1 MEAKGWRSGDACFWG
16 KQYGVVT
23 IIIADE
29 AALVVL
35 DDFDQVV
42 VPLDQLV
49 RPAVEPV
56 APNSLK
62 PKKGA
67 R

>member
-1 MEAKGWRSGDACFWG
+1 MEVRGRLFWW

-23 IIIADE
+23 LIIAGDN
-29 AALVVL
+29 ALVVL